1 MLTRTGASLQIDA
14 VHTRA
19 ICDEIGDR
27 LRDVLRCQVSH
38 ELPPRLQDLMEQL
51 AKADETVSPSI
62 APSLDEMISQGPARS
77 ACETIAALVSSRGR
91 DQQPVKRGSGPSY
104 ISFR

>member
-14 VHTRA
+14 VHARA

-27 LRDVLRCQVSH
+27 LRDVVRCQVSH

-51 AKADETVSPSI
+51 AKADEAVSPSI
-62 APSLDEMISQGPARS
+62 APSLDEMISQGPPTPHARRS
-77 ACETIAALVSSRGR
+77 QRRSSQAETAISSR
-91 DQQPVKRGSGPSY
+91 
-104 ISFR
+104 

>member
-62 APSLDEMISQGPARS
+62 APSLDEMISQGPPTPHARRS
-77 ACETIAALVSSRGR
+77 QHRSSQAEAAISSR
-91 DQQPVKRGSGPSY
+91 
-104 ISFR
+104 

>member
-38 ELPPRLQDLMEQL
+38 ELPPRLQYLMEQL
-51 AKADETVSPSI
+51 AKADAAVSPSI
-62 APSLDEMISQGPARS
+62 APSLDEMMISQMPPTPHARRS
-77 ACETIAALVSSRGR
+77 QRRSSQAETAISSR
-91 DQQPVKRGSGPSY
+91 
-104 ISFR
+104 

>member
-27 LRDVLRCQVSH
+27 LRDVLHRQVSH
-38 ELPPRLQDLMEQL
+38 ELPPRLQYLMEQL
-51 AKADETVSPSI
+51 AKADEEVSPSI
-62 APSLDEMISQGPARS
+62 APSLDDMMISRGPPALHH
-77 ACETIAALVSSRGR
+77 ETIAASLVSS
-91 DQQPVKRGSGPSY
+91 
-104 ISFR
+104 